1 MRILFLTCQPPHH
14 MAPPRLGDE
23 QIDCGPCFID
33 QRIAGRWITRTTPFG
48 PFDVSVLAAELA
60 AEGQPPDVV
69 VCHVDCGFCL
79 KPVNLDVFRCP
90 KILLAADSHWG
101 ENAISGLVNYSASEP
116 FDRVVLLYDRHHAAF
131 YRAAG
136 IRNLHW
142 FPGLT
147 FTHPDTRIQSA
158 TTANAPRG
166 SHLALVGKVGYHA
179 RRQRLFAALIRAGV
193 PLAWAQLRQSE
204 LVAHYASSLIGLNVA
219 MNGDLNLRVFETL
232 AGGAMLLTDRLAP
245 ASGLDDILAE
255 GREKISYDHADD
267 LVAKARHFLAHP
279 DEARAIGAAGHRWFL
294 ENFSET
300 RRRAAFR
307 ELVFDGRDH
316 PAFPLP
322 APSIARFDFG
332 PSLFTACDVVNELH
346 RHQETVVVR
355 ADASIPADFDP
366 FITVLPRASVTR
378 DPAAP
383 ADIALARVGDAFTST
398 PLAAPKPVPSPF
410 QKLAAEARHH
420 LDAGDVQ
427 GALEKGQKV
436 LAAQPQNPDAL
447 LVMAELAAD
456 VGNRPLHE
464 RMLAAA
470 RRFAPGDPRVPL
482 LEWSVAHQPG
492 PRQPARLVA
501 SAWRAYESLDFVS
514 AEKYVTLA
522 LAADDRLAD
531 AAYIAGLV
539 HCRLHA
545 GASSAHE
552 KLRRHELALV
562 AFQRACELA
571 PDRPDCAFALAI
583 RLREDNNTAAAR
595 PFYERAARL
604 DPGFA
609 AAWLGLG
616 ESLLETG
623 DIPAAVAAFSE
634 GLRHAPDHE
643 ILQQALAIATGQTA
657 SIAQAFANRLFE
669 LQDARAD
676 CLQTKLDPQWKQWV
690 EANPSIAVVRTI
702 AGRTAAL
709 PFGETI
715 RLLLSASSAAV
726 EAGGSLAHHEQVP
739 PRTALMAYQPWFD
752 FDTRRIIADSFD
764 QGVLTLLIDDEV
776 ASAPAAPAFTGE
788 NLRALAHRDITLW
801 SVSTHRI
808 CLELGLAPAAIDA
821 ADPRHA
827 AVIGATFARATAL
840 IDRVLAYVDFY
851 QPATLLMAQGHDQ
864 LSAVMRHVAVRR
876 GLRVVAIENIFRSDR
891 LLWDDTSGVAVNQ
904 NLAKNHFWRH
914 RDLVSEKLARRTVA
928 AFFEDRATLKS
939 AEHATPA
946 SPLPPRPDDGV
957 RTIAYLAQ
965 VAVDSSVLFGLRGFA
980 SQAEVIT
987 ALADFAARRG
997 HRLLVK
1003 LHPKESPHHPDP
1015 QGWYQRLSAR
1025 ALDAHAGFQAART
1038 VLGERLVL
1046 DADNTHDTCDFIR
1059 QSDVCVTINSQA
1071 GLEAAL
1077 LDREVVLCGD
1087 AFYGGLGFTHEAT
1100 DAPSL
1105 EFTLDRVLRDG
1116 LHLNDGR
1123 DARLFFHVFTELY
1136 CLPKT
1141 AASVVRL
1148 LSGRP
1153 DFRPTPAID
1162 PDRTQRDLVYDVGMN
1177 NGDDTAYYL
1186 RLGKRVVAIEADPDL
1201 CARARERFA
1210 AEIADGRL
1218 TILNI
1223 GVGPKAGTLDFWIC
1237 ETKREWNSFSRRIAS
1252 RDGLP
1257 HHAIQIPCQTFE
1269 WIVARHGVP
1278 GILKIDIEG
1287 HDHFCIDALSALPDL
1302 PDYVSVE
1309 IGDIDAFTRR
1319 LEALGY
1325 TGFKCISQFDFLPM
1339 QLPPSEEQLRRERGE
1354 PASTRRHGDW
1364 LFPEGSSGPCGEH
1377 TAGRWLSAD
1386 EARAVYHH
1394 YRELSRQGGESP
1406 FWYGKNYSFW
1416 VDLHARRAPGGPAPR
1431 EPRETAQLVTA

>member
-1 MRILFLTCQPPHH
+1 MRVLFLTCQPPHH

-23 QIDCGPCFID
+23 QIDCGPCFTN
-33 QRIAGRWITRTTPFG
+33 QQIAGRWITRTTPFG

-60 AEGQPPDVV
+60 AAGQTPDVV

-101 ENAISGLVNYSASEP
+101 DHAISGLVAYAASEP

-147 FTHPDTRIQSA
+147 FSHPDTRIQSG
-158 TTANAPRG
+158 TTANTPRG
-166 SHLALVGKVGYHA
+166 AHLALVGKTGYRA
-179 RRQRLFAALIRAGV
+179 RRQRLFAALINARV
-193 PLAWAQLRQSE
+193 PLAWRQLPQSE
-204 LVAHYASSLIGLNVA
+204 LVAHYAASLVGLNVA
-219 MNGDLNLRVFETL
+219 MNGDLNLRVFETI

-245 ASGLDDILAE
+245 ESGLDELLAE

-267 LVAKARHFLAHP
+267 LVEKARHYLAHP

-294 ENFSET
+294 DNFSET

-316 PAFPLP
+316 PAFALP
-322 APSIARFDFG
+322 APAVTRVHFG
-332 PSLFTACDVVNELH
+332 LSLLTACDLVNELH

-355 ADASIPADFDP
+355 ADASIPADFDA
-366 FITVLPRASVTR
+366 FITVLPRASIIR

-383 ADIALARVGDAFTST
+383 ADIALCRAGDAFTAT
-398 PLAAPKPVPSPF
+398 TLAAPKPAPTPF
-410 QKLAAEARHH
+410 QKLAVEARHH

-427 GALEKGQKV
+427 GALEKAQKV

-456 VGNRPLHE
+456 VGNRPLHDK
-464 RMLAAA
+464 MLAAA
-470 RRFAPGDPRVPL
+470 RRLAPGDPRVPL
-482 LEWSVAHQPG
+482 LQWSVEHQPG

-531 AAYIAGLV
+531 AAYIAGLL
-539 HCRLHA
+539 HSRLRA
-545 GASSAHE
+545 AAATDEE
-552 KLRRHELALV
+552 KLRRLQLELT

-571 PDRPDCAFALAI
+571 PERADRAFALAV
-583 RLREDNNTAAAR
+583 RLREGGSTAAAI
-595 PFYERAARL
+595 PHYERAARL
-604 DPGFA
+604 DPGLA

-616 ESLLETG
+616 EAHLETNNH
-623 DIPAAVAAFSE
+623 PAAAAAFSE

-643 ILQQALAIATGQTA
+643 ILQQALDIATEQSTA
-657 SIAQAFANRLFE
+657 TAQAFADRLFAI
-669 LQDARAD
+669 QDARPD
-676 CLQTKLDPQWKQWV
+676 CLQTKFDPQWKQWV
-690 EANPSIAVVRTI
+690 EARPSIAVVRTI
-702 AGRTAAL
+702 AGQTDAL

-715 RLLLSASSAAV
+715 RLLLSAGAAAV
-726 EAGGSLAHHEQVP
+726 EAGGSLGSHEHTP

-752 FDTRRIIADSFD
+752 FDTRRIVAQSFD
-764 QGVLTLLIDDEV
+764 EDILTILLDDEV
-776 ASAPAAPAFTGE
+776 AGLPAAPAFDRD
-788 NLRALAHRDITLW
+788 NLRSLAHRDITLW
-801 SVSTHRI
+801 NVSTHRI
-808 CLELGLAPAAIDA
+808 CLDLGLMPAEIDA

-827 AVIGATFARATAL
+827 AVIAAAFARAVAL
-840 IDRVLAYVDFY
+840 IDRVVAYCDFY
-851 QPATLLMAQGHDQ
+851 QPSTLLMAQGHDQ
-864 LSAVMRHVAVRR
+864 LSAVMRHLAVRR

-904 NLAKNHFWRH
+904 NLAKNHYWRH
-914 RDLVSEKLARRTVA
+914 SDLVSENLARRTVA
-928 AFFEDRATLKS
+928 AFFENRAALKS
-939 AEHATPA
+939 AEHTSPA
-946 SPLPPRPDDGV
+946 APLPPRPDDGV

-965 VAVDSSVLFGLRGFA
+965 VGVDSSVLFGLRGFA
-980 SQAEVIT
+980 SQVAVIA
-987 ALADFAARRG
+987 ALAAYAANHG
-997 HRLLVK
+997 HRLLIK

-1015 QGWYQRLSAR
+1015 QGWYRRLTAR
-1025 ALDAHAGFQAART
+1025 RLDEHAGFQAARA
-1038 VLGERLVL
+1038 VLGDRLLL
-1046 DADNTHDTCDFIR
+1046 DADNTRDTCDFIR
-1059 QSDVCVTINSQA
+1059 QADVCVTINSQA

-1105 EFTLDRVLRDG
+1105 EFTLGRILRDG
-1116 LHLNDGR
+1116 LRLNEGR

-1141 AASVVRL
+1141 VESVVRL
-1148 LSGRP
+1148 LAGRP
-1153 DFRPTPAID
+1153 AFRPAPAID
-1162 PDRTQRDLVYDVGMN
+1162 PDRVQRDLVYDVGMN

-1186 RLGKRVVAIEADPDL
+1186 HLGKRVVAIEADPDL

-1210 AEIADGRL
+1210 AAIADGRL
-1218 TILNI
+1218 TIVNM
-1223 GVGPKAGTLDFWIC
+1223 GVGPRAGSLDFWIC
-1237 ETKREWNSFSRRIAS
+1237 EKNRVWNSFDRRIAS

-1257 HHAIQIPCQTFE
+1257 HHAIKIPCQTFE
-1269 WIVARHGVP
+1269 WIVARHGIP
-1278 GILKIDIEG
+1278 GVLKIDIEG
-1287 HDHFCIDALSALPDL
+1287 HDRFCIDALAALPDL
-1302 PDYVSVE
+1302 PDHVSVE
-1309 IGDIDAFTRR
+1309 LGDIDIFTRR
-1319 LEALGY
+1319 LESLGY
-1325 TGFKCISQFDFLPM
+1325 TEFKCISQFDFLPM
-1339 QLPPSEEQLRRERGE
+1339 QLPPSDEQLRRERGE
-1354 PASTRRHGDW
+1354 PVSTRRHGDW
-1364 LFPEGSSGPCGEH
+1364 IFPEGSSGPCGEH

-1386 EARAVYHH
+1386 EARAVYAH
-1394 YRELSRQGGESP
+1394 YRALCYQGGSSP
-1406 FWYGKNYSFW
+1406 FWFGKNYSFW
-1416 VDLHARRAPGGPAPR
+1416 VDLHARRGAAAPVQPQPR
-1431 EPRETAQLVTA
+1431 ESAQLVSA

>member
-23 QIDCGPCFID
+23 QIDCGPCFTN
-33 QRIAGRWITRTTPFG
+33 QQIAGRWITRTTPFG
-48 PFDVSVLAAELA
+48 TYDVSVLAAELA
-60 AEGQPPDVV
+60 AAGQTPDVV

-101 ENAISGLVNYSASEP
+101 ENAISGLVNYAASEP
-116 FDRVVLLYDRHHAAF
+116 FDRVVLLYDRHHAGF

-147 FTHPDTRIQSA
+147 FAHPDTRIHSA

-166 SHLALVGKVGYHA
+166 AHLALVGKVGYHA

-193 PLAWAQLRQSE
+193 PLAWVQLRQSE
-204 LVAHYASSLIGLNVA
+204 LVAHYASSLVGLNAA
-219 MNGDLNLRVFETL
+219 MNGDLNLRVFETI

-245 ASGLDDILAE
+245 ASGLDDLLAE

-279 DEARAIGAAGHRWFL
+279 DEARAIAVAGHRWFL
-294 ENFSET
+294 ENFSEA
-300 RRRAAFR
+300 RRRSAFR
-307 ELVFDGRDH
+307 DLVFDGRDH
-316 PAFPLP
+316 PAFQLP
-322 APSIARFDFG
+322 APSATRVDFG
-332 PSLFTACDVVNELH
+332 PSLLTACDVVNELH

-355 ADASIPADFDP
+355 ADASIPANFES

-378 DPAAP
+378 DPASP
-383 ADIALARVGDAFTST
+383 ADIALARVGDAFIATS
-398 PLAAPKPVPSPF
+398 LAAPKPAPTPF

-436 LAAQPQNPDAL
+436 LASQPQNPEAL

-464 RMLAAA
+464 KMLAAA
-470 RRFAPGDPRVPL
+470 RRLAPGDPRVPL
-482 LEWSVAHQPG
+482 LEWSVVHQPG

-514 AEKYVTLA
+514 AEKYITLA
-522 LAADDRLAD
+522 LAADERLAD

-539 HCRLHA
+539 HSRLLA
-545 GASSAHE
+545 GASTDEE
-552 KLRRHELALV
+552 KLRRHQLALA
-562 AFQRACELA
+562 AFRRACELA
-571 PDRPDCAFALAI
+571 PDRADCAFALAL
-583 RLREDNNTAAAR
+583 RLREDNTAAAR

-604 DPGFA
+604 DPGLA

-616 ESLLETG
+616 ETCLETA

-634 GLRHAPDHE
+634 GLRHAPGHQ
-643 ILQQALAIATGQTA
+643 ILQQALAIAAQQTA
-657 SIAQAFANRLFE
+657 SAAQAFASRLFDIQE
-669 LQDARAD
+669 NRAD
-676 CLQTKLDPQWKQWV
+676 CLQTKFDPQWKQWI
-690 EANPSIAVVRTI
+690 EDCQSIAVVRTI
-702 AGRTAAL
+702 AGCTDAL

-715 RLLLSASSAAV
+715 RLLISAGAAAV
-726 EAGGSLAHHEQVP
+726 EAGGPLSSHHNAPV
-739 PRTALMAYQPWFD
+739 RTALMAYQPWFD
-752 FDTRRIIADSFD
+752 FDTRRIVSEAFD
-764 QGVLTLLIDDEV
+764 QGLLTILLDDEV
-776 ASAPAAPAFTGE
+776 AESSAAPAFTRE
-788 NLRALAHRDITLW
+788 NLRVLAHRDITLW
-801 SVSTHRI
+801 RVSTHRI

-827 AVIGATFARATAL
+827 AVIGSAFARAVAL
-840 IDRVLAYVDFY
+840 VDRVLAYVDFY
-851 QPATLLMAQGHDQ
+851 QPATVLMAQGHDQ
-864 LSAVMRHVAVRR
+864 LSAVLRHVAVRR

-891 LLWDDTSGVAVNQ
+891 LLWDDSSGVAVNR
-904 NLAKNHFWRH
+904 NLAKNHYWRH
-914 RDLVSEKLARRTVA
+914 RDLVSENLARRTVSS
-928 AFFEDRATLKS
+928 FFENRAALKS
-939 AEHATPA
+939 AEHATPSA
-946 SPLPPRPDDGV
+946 PLPPRPDDGV
-957 RTIAYLAQ
+957 LTIAYLAQ
-965 VAVDSSVLFGLRGFA
+965 VAVDSSVLFGLRGFV
-980 SQAEVIT
+980 SQTEVIAT
-987 ALADFAARRG
+987 LAGFAARRG

-1003 LHPKESPHHPDP
+1003 LHPKESPQHPDP
-1015 QGWYQRLSAR
+1015 RGWYQRLTAR
-1025 ALDAHAGFQAART
+1025 ALDAHPGFQAAR
-1038 VLGERLVL
+1038 VALGDRLGL

-1059 QSDVCVTINSQA
+1059 QADVCVTINSQA

-1087 AFYGGLGFTHEAT
+1087 AFYGSLGFTHEVT

-1105 EFTLDRVLRDG
+1105 EFTLDRILRDG
-1116 LHLNDGR
+1116 LRLNDGR
-1123 DARLFFHVFTELY
+1123 DASLFFHIFTELY

-1141 AASVVRL
+1141 VSSVVRL

-1153 DFRPTPAID
+1153 DFRPTPALD
-1162 PDRTQRDLVYDVGMN
+1162 PDRVQPDLVYDVGMN

-1186 RLGKRVVAIEADPDL
+1186 RLGKHVVAIEADPDL
-1201 CARARERFA
+1201 CARARQRFA

-1218 TILNI
+1218 TVVNM
-1223 GVGPKAGTLDFWIC
+1223 GVGPQAGSLDFWIC
-1237 ETKREWNSFSRRIAS
+1237 EQNRVWNSFDRRIAS

-1257 HHAIQIPCQTFE
+1257 HHAIKIPCQTFD
-1269 WIVARHGVP
+1269 WIVARHGIP
-1278 GILKIDIEG
+1278 GVLKIDIEG
-1287 HDHFCIDALSALPDL
+1287 HDRFCIDALAALPDL

-1309 IGDIDAFTRR
+1309 LGDIDAFTRR

-1325 TGFKCISQFDFLPM
+1325 TEFKCISQFDFLPM
-1339 QLPPSEEQLRRERGE
+1339 QLPPSDEQLRRERGE
-1354 PASTRRHGDW
+1354 PVSTRRHGDW
-1364 LFPEGSSGPCGEH
+1364 IFPEGSSGPCGEH

-1386 EARAVYHH
+1386 EVRAVYRH
-1394 YRELSRQGGESP
+1394 YRELCDRGAESP
-1406 FWYGKNYSFW
+1406 FWFGKNYSFW
-1416 VDLHARRAPGGPAPR
+1416 VDLHARRAPAAPVQPQPR
-1431 EPRETAQLVTA
+1431 ESAQLVTA